1 MNEPA
6 SIVADR
12 TAEWR
17 DLILKLAI
25 LVLAGLWIY
34 SPAYHGDWL
43 WDDDQSIT
51 ANPVTQG
58 PWSFHKIWVA
68 PHGADYFPLSAKI
81 IEARKSGEFR
91 HWNDLV
97 DRVQGVG
104 PASAAKL
111 SQAGLTVSGTSY
123 DGAPAAAK
131 ARNARDGAK
140 PSDGKPADARAE
152 RSARADKTAGAEK
165 TR

>member
-1 MNEPA
+1 MLRFITTVIFALA
-6 SIVADR
+6 SLAAHASVDANKASQADLETVR
-12 TAEWR
+12 G
-17 DLILKLAI
+17 
-25 LVLAGLWIY
+25 V
-34 SPAYHGDWL
+34 
-43 WDDDQSIT
+43 
-51 ANPVTQG
+51 G
-58 PWSFHKIWVA
+58 PS
-68 PHGADYFPLSAKI
+68 LSAKI